1 MVTELIKDMVQ
12 NVSHGMMTEGLVA
25 IGTGWKPIPL
35 PRTDKDT
42 AKQ

>member
-1 MVTELIKDMVQ
+1 MVQ